1 MPTRTA
7 RTAWNGTLQE
17 GSGQVELSSS
27 KVGTYEVSFPKRAAD
42 DAGGTTS
49 PEELIAAAHSAC
61 FAMQLSNEH
70 RRGRRHAAVALEVT
84 ADVSLGP
91 DKENGGFTLTGITLT
106 VRGEVEG
113 LDAAGFEQAAAGG
126 QGRLPGQQGAD
137 RRRDHPGRR
146 ARLNSG
152 VPVLVRDGPSLLG
165 LAGLADAVEPG
176 EQLAEGGDVRRRPVG
191 QVGLPARP
199 ADVADAGQPRGALGR
214 RRQHLRPAV
223 GGVGGRGRPARG
235 RPGWPPAG

>member
-7 RTAWNGTLQE
+7 RTAWNGTLEQ

-61 FAMQLSNEH
+61 FAMQLSAIIAQAGGTPES
-70 RRGRRHAAVALEVT
+70 LEVS

-91 DKENGGFTLTGITLT
+91 DQQNGGFRLTGIRLT

-113 LDAAGFEQAAAGG
+113 LDAAGFEKAAQEAKAGCPVSKA
-126 QGRLPGQQGAD
+126 LT
-137 RRRDHPGRR
+137 
-146 ARLNSG
+146 G
-152 VPVLVRDGPSLLG
+152 VDITL
-165 LAGLADAVEPG
+165 DA
-176 EQLAEGGDVRRRPVG
+176 
-191 QVGLPARP
+191 
-199 ADVADAGQPRGALGR
+199 ALES
-214 RRQHLRPAV
+214 
-223 GGVGGRGRPARG
+223 
-235 RPGWPPAG
+235 